1 MTAIWSYTT
10 APPALFGPAAHSV
23 DDSHSGGPGT
33 RPTGFL
39 PDFLTANLERER
51 RRLADEPP
59 YRNIKVTRRKL
70 NFPQLKTEGRT
81 ENGPEDLAKE
91 GGERCYR
98 IWLLLLRALP
108 SSEEQCWPFQPASP
122 AT

>member
-1 MTAIWSYTT
+1 MTAIWSCTT
-10 APPALFGPAAHSV
+10 APPALFGPAAHRVV

-59 YRNIKVTRRKL
+59 YRNGGCSDILRAAKTSPRVQEWMIRRKL

-81 ENGPEDLAKE
+81 ENGPEDLAKK
-91 GGERCYR
+91 
-98 IWLLLLRALP
+98 
-108 SSEEQCWPFQPASP
+108 EESDVAESGYFYCGR
-122 AT
+122 